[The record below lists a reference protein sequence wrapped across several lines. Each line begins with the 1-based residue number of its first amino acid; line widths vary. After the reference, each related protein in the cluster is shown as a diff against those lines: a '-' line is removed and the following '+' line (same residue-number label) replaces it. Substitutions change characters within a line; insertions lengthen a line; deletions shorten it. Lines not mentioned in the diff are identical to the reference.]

1 VRDDPTAAAIAGET
15 AAELYGLQILARNI
29 EDEPGNT
36 TRFLVIGKQVV
47 APSGNDKTSLL
58 FSTRNEAGGLHR
70 LLTPLA
76 EHGVSMTRIE
86 SRPSRRGI
94 WDYVFFVDIEG
105 HQNDPGVARALAE
118 LARAAS
124 MYKVLGS
131 YPRAVL

>member
-1 VRDDPTAAAIAGET
+1 
-15 AAELYGLQILARNI
+15 
-29 EDEPGNT
+29 
-36 TRFLVIGKQVV
+36 V
-47 APSGNDKTSLL
+47 APSGSDKTSLL

-70 LLTPLA
+70 LLSPLA

-105 HQNDPGVARALAE
+105 HQSDPRVARALE
-118 LARAAS
+118 DLARAAS